1 MIKPD
6 FVNKFKSPQE
16 KHQEPEVETLPL
28 KSNVILLIES
38 DKAELVIALSNCKKG
53 YPLVN

>member
-6 FVNKFKSPQE
+6 FVNKFKSHQE